1 MSRWFATPLW
11 QRILLAILL
20 GALAGWLLGE
30 RAVHVKWLGDLF
42 IRLIRMMVVPLVLAM
57 IVTGV
62 AALGDPKRLG
72 TMGGRTIGLLIAMTA
87 LAVCVGLGLG
97 TWLQPGAG
105 VQLGDVATGAPVA
118 PRAIGEQLLA
128 IVPVNPF
135 AAIAGGEMLSI
146 IFFAMAIGL
155 GALLVGERGRAMV
168 ALAEAAA
175 AIMLRLVHLFMELAP
190 FGVFALIA
198 ATVGDHGLAV
208 FGTLFWLAA
217 ALVIGT
223 LFQIFVVQA
232 GLVAFVARYPIGRYF
247 RGIVEAV
254 LMAFSTTSSA
264 ATLPTSM
271 KVAEEKLGLGKPIA
285 SAAIPLGV
293 GIARDGT
300 AVYVG
305 LLTMFAAQIYG
316 VALTPADYVVL
327 VLAATLLALGAA
339 GVPSA
344 ALFMLTGV
352 MSIIGVDDLQTA
364 AIVAFILP
372 FDRLLDMVRTVPNV
386 TANLAVATTVSRWAG
401 ELDPERKPHA

>member
-20 GALAGWLLGE
+20 GAAAGWALGE
-30 RAVHVKWLGDLF
+30 RAEHIRWIGDLF
-42 IRLIRMMVVPLVLAM
+42 IRLIRMLVVPLVLAM

-87 LAVCVGLGLG
+87 LAVCVGLALG

-105 VQLGDVATGAPVA
+105 VQLTATVAAEGAP
-118 PRAIGEQLLA
+118 PRSIGDQLLA

-135 AAIAGGEMLSI
+135 AAIASGEMLAI
-146 IFFAMAIGL
+146 IFFAMSLGL
-155 GALLVGERGRAMV
+155 GALLVGAKAKPLV
-168 ALAEAAA
+168 TFAEGAAA
-175 AIMLRLVHLFMELAP
+175 VMLRLVALFMELAP
-190 FGVFALIA
+190 LGVFALIA
-198 ATVGDHGLAV
+198 ATVGNHGLAV
-208 FGTLFWLAA
+208 FATLFWLAA
-217 ALVIGT
+217 ALILGT

-232 GLVAFVARYPIGRYF
+232 ALVGLVARYPLGRYF
-247 RGIVEAV
+247 KGIVEAV

-271 KVAEEKLGLGKPIA
+271 KVAEEKLRLGKPIA

-293 GIARDGT
+293 GLARDGT

-305 LLTMFAAQIYG
+305 LLSMFAAQIYG
-316 VALTPADYVVL
+316 VALAPSDYAVL

-352 MSIIGVDDLQTA
+352 MSMIGVDDLRTA

-386 TANLAVATTVSRWAG
+386 TANLAVATAVSRWEG
-401 ELDPERKPHA
+401 ELESEKP

>member
-1 MSRWFATPLW
+1 MRWWFATPLW

-30 RAVHVKWLGDLF
+30 RAQQIRWIGDLF

-62 AALGDPKRLG
+62 AALGDPRRLG

-97 TWLQPGAG
+97 SWLQPGVG
-105 VQLGDVATGAPVA
+105 VRIGDVAAGAPIV
-118 PRAIGEQLLA
+118 PRSVGEQLLA

-135 AAIAGGEMLSI
+135 EAIANGEMLSI

-168 ALAEAAA
+168 ALAEAGA

-198 ATVGDHGLAV
+198 ATVGNHGLAV

-232 GLVAFVARYPIGRYF
+232 GLVALVARYPIGRYF

-316 VALTPADYVVL
+316 VALAPGDYAVL

-352 MSIIGVDDLQTA
+352 MSMIGVDDLQTA

-386 TANLAVATTVSRWAG
+386 TANLAVATTVARWEG
-401 ELDPERKPHA
+401 ELQLERDALA

>member
-1 MSRWFATPLW
+1 MRRWFATPLW

-30 RAVHVKWLGDLF
+30 RAAHIKWIGDLF

-62 AALGDPKRLG
+62 AALGDPRRLG

-105 VQLGDVATGAPVA
+105 VQLGEVGAGTPAVARP
-118 PRAIGEQLLA
+118 IGEQLLA

-155 GALLVGERGRAMV
+155 GALLVGERGRPLV
-168 ALAEAAA
+168 ALAEGAA

-198 ATVGDHGLAV
+198 ATVGTHGLAV
-208 FGTLFWLAA
+208 FGALFWLAA

-232 GLVAFVARYPIGRYF
+232 GLVAVVARYPIGRYF

-264 ATLPTSM
+264 ATLPTTM
-271 KVAEEKLGLGKPIA
+271 KVAEEKLHLGKPIA

-316 VALTPADYVVL
+316 VALAPGDYAVL

-352 MSIIGVDDLQTA
+352 MSMIGVDDLQTA

-386 TANLAVATTVSRWAG
+386 TANLAVATTVARWEG
-401 ELDPERKPHA
+401 ELDLERKPHA

>member
-1 MSRWFATPLW
+1 MRCWFATPLW

-20 GALAGWLLGE
+20 GAAAGWALGE
-30 RAVHVKWLGDLF
+30 RAEHIRWIGDLF
-42 IRLIRMMVVPLVLAM
+42 IRLIRMLVVPLVLAM

-87 LAVCVGLGLG
+87 LAVCVGLALG

-105 VQLGDVATGAPVA
+105 VQLTAAVAAEAAP
-118 PRAIGEQLLA
+118 PRSIGEQLLA
-128 IVPVNPF
+128 IVPVNPI
-135 AAIAGGEMLSI
+135 AAIAGGEMLAI
-146 IFFAMAIGL
+146 IFFAMSLGL
-155 GALLVGERGRAMV
+155 GALLVGATAKPLV
-168 ALAEAAA
+168 TFAEAAA
-175 AIMLRLVHLFMELAP
+175 AVMLRLVALFMELAP
-190 FGVFALIA
+190 LGVFALIA
-198 ATVGDHGLAV
+198 ATVGNHGLAV
-208 FGTLFWLAA
+208 FATLFWLAA
-217 ALVIGT
+217 ALIVGT

-232 GLVAFVARYPIGRYF
+232 ALVGVVARYPLGRYF

-271 KVAEEKLGLGKPIA
+271 KVAEAKLCLGKPIA

-293 GIARDGT
+293 GLARDGT

-305 LLTMFAAQIYG
+305 LLSMFAAQIYG
-316 VALTPADYVVL
+316 VALAPADYAVL

-352 MSIIGVDDLQTA
+352 MSMIGVDDLRTA
-364 AIVAFILP
+364 AIVALILP

-386 TANLAVATTVSRWAG
+386 TANLAVATAVSRWEG
-401 ELDPERKPHA
+401 ELELEKPTNA